1 MPRKTPY
8 SISLTSNEKSRLEDI
23 ARKYTSPY
31 FQVVRAKVI
40 LMAAQ
45 GLRNDQ
51 IAERVS
57 IPRQIVSKWRKRFFK
72 DRLEGLENLPR
83 SGRPPS
89 FSPELVMQ
97 VKAMAC
103 ELPKESGQPLS
114 RYSGQDLVR
123 EAARRG
129 LVVKISD
136 RPIWLP
142 GMCGEPR
149 CLAAVKAPPALSPL
163 VG

>member
-1 MPRKTPY
+1 MTCSKARIMPRTTPY
-8 SISLTSNEKSRLEDI
+8 EITLTSSEKNTLEDI

-31 FQVVRAKVI
+31 FQVVRAKAI

-57 IPRQIVSKWRKRFFK
+57 LPRQIVSKWRKRFFE

-89 FSPELVMQ
+89 FSP
-97 VKAMAC
+97 
-103 ELPKESGQPLS
+103 
-114 RYSGQDLVR
+114 
-123 EAARRG
+123 
-129 LVVKISD
+129 
-136 RPIWLP
+136 
-142 GMCGEPR
+142 
-149 CLAAVKAPPALSPL
+149 
-163 VG
+163 